1 MSTRAK
7 PRSVTPLIGPADSR
21 SSAASTATLPAATS
35 RSSVSTSVRSMAGR
49 LVPGS
54 VRAVLPDPQLDRD
67 DLELIALA
75 GAAAAGLCL
84 LLLLFVLG
92 RVRALSK
99 RIRRLGAAPRDSA
112 AGAVDPHALRHV
124 AVVRYDAFGDMGG
137 RLSFSAALYDDAGN
151 GLVISSINGRSE
163 TRTYAKPLVDLRSD
177 HTLSPEEEQAIKA
190 ARGH

>member
-1 MSTRAK
+1 M
-7 PRSVTPLIGPADSR
+7 
-21 SSAASTATLPAATS
+21 
-35 RSSVSTSVRSMAGR
+35 
-49 LVPGS
+49 
-54 VRAVLPDPQLDRD
+54 RAVLPDPRLDRD

-99 RIRRLGAAPRDSA
+99 RVRRISAEPRESA
-112 AGAVDPHALRHV
+112 TGGVDPRALRHV
-124 AVVRYDAFGDMGG
+124 GVVRYDAFGDMGG
-137 RLSFSAALYDDAGN
+137 RLSFSAALYDDGGN

-177 HTLSPEEEQAIKA
+177 HTLSPEEEQAIQA
-190 ARGH
+190 ARGS